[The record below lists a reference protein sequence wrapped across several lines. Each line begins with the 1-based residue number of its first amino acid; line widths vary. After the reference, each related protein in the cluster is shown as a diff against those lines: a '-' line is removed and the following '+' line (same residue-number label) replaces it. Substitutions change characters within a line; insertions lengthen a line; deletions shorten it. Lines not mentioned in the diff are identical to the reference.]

1 MDTWTRRRCL
11 VRMAALWPAAAC
23 TGLMP
28 QAQAQAQATLRLA
41 RIENIPDQFV
51 GGELLKAVYGQ
62 LGMQVQLVDLP
73 AKRALIESSQ
83 GRIDG
88 EVQRIP
94 AVADEY
100 PTLLPVRVGFNYI
113 EPSAFTRWLKF
124 RVEGWASLRPYAV
137 GIVRGVG
144 SSERGTQGLPRVEAV
159 GNMEQLLQM
168 LASDRID
175 VAVADRFSGE
185 LLSRQMRLAPAVQP
199 LEPPLQRIDLYHF
212 LHGRHRDKVPV
223 VEDAMRRMAAS
234 GELERLRREITTRM
248 LEAAGK

>member
-1 MDTWTRRRCL
+1 
-11 VRMAALWPAAAC
+11 MAALWPGTAC
-23 TGLMP
+23 VNLM
-28 QAQAQAQATLRLA
+28 AQARAPLRLA

-51 GGELLKAVYGQ
+51 GGELLKAVYAQ
-62 LGMQVQLVDLP
+62 LGMQVELVDLP

-124 RVEGWASLRPYAV
+124 RVDGWASLRPYAV

-185 LLSRQMRLAPAVQP
+185 LVNRRLHLAPAVQP
-199 LEPPLQRIDLYHF
+199 LVPPLQRIDLYHF
-212 LHGRHRDKVPV
+212 LHERHRDKVPV
-223 VEDAMRRMAAS
+223 VEDAMRRMIAS
-234 GELERLRREITTRM
+234 GELERLRLEVTGRM
-248 LEAAGK
+248 LEEAGK